1 MERPEFVA
9 LGLEVDEILRQAFEA
24 DGITLP
30 TNVQQQ
36 AIPAILAGR
45 HVIVHSGTG
54 TGKTLAYLLPILQ
67 RLRLPGS
74 GRVVVFTPATEL
86 AMQTLRVAERYKHAS
101 VSSAALV
108 ATGNVRKQKARVQQ
122 STQLIV
128 GTSGRILE
136 QFAQRKLKGVTT
148 IVLDEPE
155 PILAAAGG
163 DFLREILS
171 RPEPKVQLIL
181 AAATLGAQTQRL
193 ARDFMGETA
202 VHTQVERD
210 PLQDDIAHHFVQV
223 RDETSKDVEL
233 ARFVTENDC
242 KRSIVFVNQPHL
254 LRHLFRYLS
263 ERKLEPVTLSRD
275 RSKFE
280 IQKALAAFR
289 RSEARLL
296 ISTDQAM
303 TGMDIRDVPWVLH
316 YELPTS
322 ALAYVHR
329 AGRTGRAGKQGR
341 SVAFVTREQRAT
353 LSRFERELGIVFS
366 PVGATADLPS
376 GR

>member
-1 MERPEFVA
+1 MDRPQFVA
-9 LGLEVDEILRQAFEA
+9 LGLEVDQILRQAFEA

-30 TNVQQQ
+30 TKVQEQ

-67 RLRLPGS
+67 RLRQPGS

-86 AMQTLRVAERYKHAS
+86 AMQTLRVAERYKHPS

-148 IVLDEPE
+148 IVLDEPD

-181 AAATLGAQTQRL
+181 AAATLGAQAQRL

-202 VHTQVERD
+202 VHTVVQRD
-210 PLQDDIAHHFVQV
+210 PLQNDIAHHFVQV
-223 RDETSKDVEL
+223 RDETSKDVQL
-233 ARFVTENDC
+233 ARFVEENDC

-254 LRHLFRYLS
+254 IRHLFRYLS
-263 ERKLEPVTLSRD
+263 ERKLELATLGRD
-275 RSKFE
+275 RSKLE
-280 IQKALAAFR
+280 IQKALAAFT
-289 RSEARLL
+289 RSEARL
-296 ISTDQAM
+296 THQ
-303 TGMDIRDVPWVLH
+303 
-316 YELPTS
+316 
-322 ALAYVHR
+322 HR
-329 AGRTGRAGKQGR
+329 PGDDGDGH
-341 SVAFVTREQRAT
+341 
-353 LSRFERELGIVFS
+353 
-366 PVGATADLPS
+366 P
-376 GR
+376 

>member
-1 MERPEFVA
+1 
-9 LGLEVDEILRQAFEA
+9 
-24 DGITLP
+24 
-30 TNVQQQ
+30 
-36 AIPAILAGR
+36 
-45 HVIVHSGTG
+45 
-54 TGKTLAYLLPILQ
+54 
-67 RLRLPGS
+67 
-74 GRVVVFTPATEL
+74 
-86 AMQTLRVAERYKHAS
+86 MQTLRVAERYKHAS

-223 RDETSKDVEL
+223 RDETSKDVQL
-233 ARFVTENDC
+233 ARFVEENDC